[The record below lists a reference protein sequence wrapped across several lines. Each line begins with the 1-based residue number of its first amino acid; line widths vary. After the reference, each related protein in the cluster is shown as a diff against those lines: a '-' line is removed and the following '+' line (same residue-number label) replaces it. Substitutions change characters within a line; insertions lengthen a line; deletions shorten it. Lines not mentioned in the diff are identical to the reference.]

1 MIVKENLNF
10 DRSESNPLT
19 KLDIGRGWKGVVKD
33 FKEELEK
40 LRINVEEN
48 DSFQYG
54 PEVRE
59 FIINDR
65 DDSYIISSYQLSY
78 TTKKIAKEQF
88 EDIGDYG
95 FQLADQNGEL
105 LIDNDYTGEK
115 IIKYLTKQKYGS
127 LKQIKGK
134 IKNIDKT
141 IQELQDQKKNLEEY
155 IQKLENK

>member
-95 FQLADQNGEL
+95 FQLADQNG
-105 LIDNDYTGEK
+105 
-115 IIKYLTKQKYGS
+115 
-127 LKQIKGK
+127 
-134 IKNIDKT
+134 
-141 IQELQDQKKNLEEY
+141 
-155 IQKLENK
+155 